1 MRLWAQNFDNYFW
14 ENNVIVLV
22 ETNQGSFIET
32 KKHIASSSSSET
44 SQKRKAEAIVV
55 VENQLFL
62 ATRYKSSIGW

>member
-1 MRLWAQNFDNYFW
+1 MRLWAQNFDNYFR
-14 ENNVIVLV
+14 ENNEIVLV

-32 KKHIASSSSSET
+32 KKHIASSSET
-44 SQKRKAEAIVV
+44 SQKRKAEAIVA

>member
-1 MRLWAQNFDNYFW
+1 MRLRAQNFDNYFR
-14 ENNVIVLV
+14 ENNEIVLV

-32 KKHIASSSSSET
+32 KKHIASSSET
-44 SQKRKAEAIVV
+44 SQKRKAEAIVA

>member
-1 MRLWAQNFDNYFW
+1 MRLWAQNFDNYFH
-14 ENNVIVLV
+14 ENNYQIVLV

-32 KKHIASSSSSET
+32 KKHIASSSET
-44 SQKRKAEAIVV
+44 SQKRKAEAIVA